1 MGFNLE
7 SLLPY
12 WYWLPIG
19 IIIII
24 VLIKFLPRYKVAPP
38 DTALIISGFLRRR
51 YKVRNHDGTISV
63 KKFGYRIVRGGATF
77 WIPAVER
84 IDKLDMCLMQ
94 VDIKTAQPVPTKE
107 YISVLVD
114 AVANIKIGSD
124 DLSIATAAE
133 QLLHYDANHIKALA
147 KDVLEGNM
155 REIIGQMTIAELV
168 QNRDKFAQESIKAA
182 MSDMGN
188 MGLEIINLTIQNF
201 SDKDNNV
208 IETMALQNI
217 VDKER
222 DAKIARAKA
231 EQEGHKAEIEAQAI
245 IAEQNKELE
254 LRKAAYK
261 IESDQEKAKADEAY
275 KIEQERIRKTYETER
290 AAAEMTRL
298 QKETE
303 LKKQQV
309 EIERERLNVEIR
321 EKANAEKDARI
332 ACAEAERFERQA
344 KADAELY
351 ESQKAAEAIE
361 MKGRAEAEA
370 IRLKAEAMQLYGQA
384 AMLEMITNK
393 LLKVVPGK
401 RGTMSGLI
409 PVQLIIFLIIAVII
423 WFLIS
428 RTTYGKKLYM
438 IGTNEKVA
446 RFSGLKVDRVLIK
459 TYALSGICAALGG
472 MIMLANYSVARSDY
486 GSQYTLQCIL
496 IAVLGGV
503 SPTGGRGRLSGVMLA
518 IVLLSLLEAGINRFP
533 QISPYYIT
541 LIWGA
546 VLLLVMV
553 LNYFV
558 DHPLVKKKN

>member
-1 MGFNLE
+1 MDFE
-7 SLLPY
+7 RLLQY
-12 WYWLPIG
+12 WYWVPIAIVG
-19 IIIII
+19 VII
-24 VLIKFLPRYKVAPP
+24 LIKFLPRYKISPP

-51 YKVRNHDGTISV
+51 YKVRNHDGTVAV

-77 WIPAVER
+77 WVPAVER

-133 QLLHYDANHIKALA
+133 QLLHYDSDHIKALA

-261 IESDQEKAKADEAY
+261 IESDQEKAKADETY

-298 QKETE
+298 LKETE

-309 EIERERLNVEIR
+309 EIERERLNVEVR

-332 ACAEAERFERQA
+332 ARAEAERFERQA

-370 IRLKAEAMQLYGQA
+370 IRRKAEAMQLYGQA
-384 AMLEMITNK
+384 AMLEMVVDKLPEVARAIGEPLGQTDKIILFGEGAATGLTRDVTGSMMQSFEAIKAATNLDIPG
-393 LLKVVPGK
+393 LL
-401 RGTMSGLI
+401 
-409 PVQLIIFLIIAVII
+409 
-423 WFLIS
+423 
-428 RTTYGKKLYM
+428 
-438 IGTNEKVA
+438 NKVA
-446 RFSGLKVDRVLIK
+446 SGGLV
-459 TYALSGICAALGG
+459 
-472 MIMLANYSVARSDY
+472 
-486 GSQYTLQCIL
+486 
-496 IAVLGGV
+496 
-503 SPTGGRGRLSGVMLA
+503 GRHVPDAENNEPAETPADS
-518 IVLLSLLEAGINRFP
+518 EP
-533 QISPYYIT
+533 QT
-541 LIWGA
+541 E
-546 VLLLVMV
+546 
-553 LNYFV
+553 NEE
-558 DHPLVKKKN
+558 

>member
-1 MGFNLE
+1 MDFE
-7 SLLPY
+7 RLLQY
-12 WYWLPIG
+12 WYWVPIA
-19 IIIII
+19 I
-24 VLIKFLPRYKVAPP
+24 VGLILLIKLLPRYKIAPP

-51 YKVRNHDGTISV
+51 YKVRNHDGTVAV
-63 KKFGYRIVRGGATF
+63 KQFGYRIVRGGATF
-77 WIPAVER
+77 WVPAVER

-133 QLLHYDANHIKALA
+133 QLLHYDSDHIKALA

-261 IESDQEKAKADEAY
+261 IESDQEKAKADETY

-290 AAAEMTRL
+290 AAAEMR
-298 QKETE
+298 K
-303 LKKQQV
+303 
-309 EIERERLNVEIR
+309 
-321 EKANAEKDARI
+321 
-332 ACAEAERFERQA
+332 
-344 KADAELY
+344 
-351 ESQKAAEAIE
+351 
-361 MKGRAEAEA
+361 
-370 IRLKAEAMQLYGQA
+370 
-384 AMLEMITNK
+384 
-393 LLKVVPGK
+393 P
-401 RGTMSGLI
+401 
-409 PVQLIIFLIIAVII
+409 
-423 WFLIS
+423 
-428 RTTYGKKLYM
+428 
-438 IGTNEKVA
+438 
-446 RFSGLKVDRVLIK
+446 
-459 TYALSGICAALGG
+459 
-472 MIMLANYSVARSDY
+472 
-486 GSQYTLQCIL
+486 
-496 IAVLGGV
+496 
-503 SPTGGRGRLSGVMLA
+503 
-518 IVLLSLLEAGINRFP
+518 
-533 QISPYYIT
+533 
-541 LIWGA
+541 
-546 VLLLVMV
+546 
-553 LNYFV
+553 
-558 DHPLVKKKN
+558 